1 MLKPGGT
8 VAYKSREYGK
18 ERGGQLIN
26 CIFAQMNFGRK
37 KMDEAKGEEEGRG
50 RRQG

>member
-1 MLKPGGT
+1 MLKPGGAVT
-8 VAYKSREYGK
+8 YKSREHGK

-26 CIFAQMNFGRK
+26 CIIAQMSFGK